1 MKRILLLTLFLA
13 GVAHAQEPAESKPEA
28 VSEEL
33 LPSQQKFLNLPE
45 EQRKEFIELSGK
57 ASRYFAQ
64 KRIFEA
70 FEVIGE
76 AENIFS
82 ESAPLL
88 NLKASCYVE
97 IRAFDKALKA
107 YQEAL
112 KLDPQ
117 NQSIRFN
124 IGEIYFVTGE
134 WQKAHD
140 QLLSVLDDVAE
151 SNTSFARLVEFKILL
166 CKVKLG
172 MDEEVQILANKY
184 DYQDDSPYHYYAKA
198 ALEYAA
204 GNSLEAEQWLARAQ
218 RIFRD
223 PNILASWQDTL
234 VEFGYIKSFYG
245 AVDDADL

>member
-1 MKRILLLTLFLA
+1 MKRILLLSLVLA
-13 GVAHAQEPAESKPEA
+13 GIAHTQEPAESKPEA
-28 VSEEL
+28 VAEEL
-33 LPSQQKFLNLPE
+33 LPSQEEFLNLPE
-45 EQRKEFIELSGK
+45 EQRKEFVQLSAK

-76 AENIFS
+76 AESIFA

-97 IRAFDKALKA
+97 IRAFDKALKGFKK
-107 YQEAL
+107 AL
-112 KLDPQ
+112 EYDPK
-117 NQSIRFN
+117 NQSILFN
-124 IGEIYFVTGE
+124 IGEIHFVTGE

-140 QLLSVLDDVAE
+140 QLLSVLNEVSE
-151 SNTSFARLVEFKILL
+151 GNTSFARLVEYKVLL
-166 CKVKLG
+166 CKIKLG
-172 MDEEVQILANKY
+172 MDDEVQILANKY

-234 VEFGYIKSFYG
+234 VEFGYIRSFYG
-245 AVDDADL
+245 AGDDL